1 METIIF
7 RYRESFSKFYRNLG
21 LMETV
26 TENTETESVE
36 KLRNGNS
43 LGLFRPFP
51 EITVLFVILQLVI
64 NSVIFRKIL
73 NLN

>member
-1 METIIF
+1 
-7 RYRESFSKFYRNLG
+7 
-21 LMETV
+21 METV